1 MMEYDVPQQTAPV
14 PRTQLAT
21 MSLFCCIISADAKG
35 FFFWLCF
42 LLKPRI
48 TFVLHSPN
56 SAGSA
61 AAWTIGDYDEK
72 SGMNSGDED
81 V

>member
-1 MMEYDVPQQTAPV
+1 MYLSRQHLYPGHSWQQCLCSAAS
-14 PRTQLAT
+14 LAQ
-21 MSLFCCIISADAKG
+21 MQKV

-61 AAWTIGDYDEK
+61 AVWTIGDYDEK